1 MAYTDIPRIEGLG
14 DGMVNLPPFLDE
26 LPIGI
31 LVTGLDR
38 RAVLVNRYLRALT
51 GFGQPAGGIPCKYIL
66 RGSRCVD
73 GCTAQSQSGEE
84 GACSCEANIIS
95 RDRKKIAIRS
105 TISPIF
111 DSSGNKIGYLEAIE
125 DIRLMERQD
134 LPVGK
139 FFFGDII
146 GDSVAMQ
153 QIYRVLATIAQT
165 DSSVLITGQTGTGKD
180 YIAEA
185 VHNAS
190 QRAKG
195 PFIKVNCGA
204 LPENLMESELF
215 GHLKGAFTGAVE
227 NKPGRFRLAHT
238 GTLYLTEIGDLPVNL
253 QVKLLSFLDDR
264 IIYPLGG
271 SRGQHVDV
279 RLIAAT
285 HRDLEEMVR
294 KGQFREDLL
303 FRLNVVRMHL
313 PPLMERGNDLYML
326 LDYFLST
333 FNKRFKKK
341 VRQLDEK
348 SLRALLAYPFPGNV
362 RELRNIVE
370 YAVNFC
376 EGDTILLEHLPRYIS
391 SYRAPKKETEREKS
405 AKPVVETPEPPIS
418 PDASWADTEKHM
430 IMNAMMRSRG
440 NRTKAAQYLGM
451 GRSTLWRKMKAHNM
465 M

>member
-1 MAYTDIPRIEGLG
+1 MAHTDIPIIEGLG
-14 DGMVNLPPFLDE
+14 DGMVSLPPFLDE

-31 LVTGLDR
+31 LVTDLER
-38 RAVLVNRYLRALT
+38 RAILVNRYLRALT
-51 GFGQPAGGIPCKYIL
+51 GFCQPARGVPCKYIL
-66 RGSRCVD
+66 RGSRCVE
-73 GCTAQSQSGEE
+73 GCPAL
-84 GACSCEANIIS
+84 ACSGVDGASACEADIIN
-95 RDRKKIAIRS
+95 RDRKKISIR
-105 TISPIF
+105 TTVSPVF
-111 DSSGNKIGYLEAIE
+111 DSKGNKIGFLEAVE
-125 DIRLMERQD
+125 DLRLMERQD

-139 FFFGDII
+139 FVFGDII

-215 GHLKGAFTGAVE
+215 GHMKGAFTGAVE

-238 GTLYLTEIGDLPVNL
+238 GTLYLTEIGDLPLSL

-279 RLIAAT
+279 RLVAAT
-285 HRDLEEMVR
+285 HRDLEDMVR
-294 KGQFREDLL
+294 KGMFREDLL

-313 PPLMERGNDLYML
+313 PPLMERGNDIYML
-326 LDYFLST
+326 LDHFLNA

-376 EGDTILLEHLPRYIS
+376 EGDTILPEHLPRYIAS
-391 SYRAPKKETEREKS
+391 FKPPKKEAESEK
-405 AKPVVETPEPPIS
+405 AAMQAAETPDPPVS
-418 PDASWADTEKHM
+418 PDASWADAEKHM
-430 IMNAMMRSRG
+430 IMNAMLRSRG
-440 NRTKAAQYLGM
+440 NRTRAAQFLGM
-451 GRSTLWRKMKAHNM
+451 GRSTLWRKMKTHNM
-465 M
+465 L